1 MGLDTYQHL
10 VNIVTIMI
18 TKNEE
23 QLPLNKYYPVQTL
36 TLQVTT
42 KSVDLLQH
50 EVNILLGLSLVGIVV
65 GDEDD
70 EDGGNELFF
79 QSL

>member
-1 MGLDTYQHL
+1 M
-10 VNIVTIMI
+10 
-18 TKNEE
+18 
-23 QLPLNKYYPVQTL
+23 

-50 EVNILLGLSLVGIVV
+50 EVNILLGLSLVDIAV

-79 QSL
+79 RVLNWNGGYDENLIRDDDDDDDDDDDEDDDAHRRPD